1 MSLSGKSFGGALKQA
16 LMAYVFNIFGIAA
29 GTIIAYSTGLFE
41 EAPWAVVI
49 YPPILSARG
58 VIGGL
63 FCGRLSTALHLGTIQ
78 ARFFGNTRT
87 FYILFH
93 AIVVMTLEAS
103 LLMGLVAILFRGIY
117 EGISAP
123 LFLDMLCLVVA
134 TMALALI
141 IITPLTLTVSF
152 ISFKRGL
159 DPDIILYPIESTI
172 ADFLITTVY
181 ISLLSFLL
189 AENLIARPLIITLS
203 LLSVLIATYLFTKN
217 KHETEFIKTLK
228 ESLLTIV
235 IVSFIINIAGATLG
249 KVDEIIR
256 QREEVYRTY
265 PIYVVYPALIDTI
278 GDVGSVVGSTA
289 TTKLALGTLKP
300 SFASIKQ
307 HLTEVT
313 SAWAASLI
321 MFFIYSFLALII
333 RGILTP
339 LNLIKFTALL
349 LTANI
354 IATIFIISIAY
365 STAIITYKHGLDP
378 DNFDIPLESSSAD
391 SITTLS
397 LLVALLLWTT
407 T

>member
-1 MSLSGKSFGGALKQA
+1 MGNKSFGGALKQA
-16 LMAYVFNIFGIAA
+16 LMAYAFNIFGIAA
-29 GTIIAYSTGLFE
+29 GTIIAYNTGLFE
-41 EAPWAVVI
+41 KAPWAVAI

-63 FCGRLSTALHLGTIQ
+63 FCGRLGTALHLGTIQ
-78 ARFFGNTRT
+78 ARFFGNTKT
-87 FYILFH
+87 FYLLFH

-117 EGISAP
+117 AGMSAY

-134 TMALALI
+134 TMTLALL
-141 IITPLTLTVSF
+141 IITPLTITVSF
-152 ISFKRGL
+152 LSFKHGL
-159 DPDIILYPIESTI
+159 DPDIVLYPIESTI

-189 AENLIARPLIITLS
+189 TENMTVRPTMIMLSLFSFLIAI
-203 LLSVLIATYLFTKN
+203 YLFNKN
-217 KHETEFIKTLK
+217 KHETEFMKTIK
-228 ESLLTIV
+228 ESLLTV
-235 IVSFIINIAGATLG
+235 LIVSFIINVAGATLG

-256 QREEVYRTY
+256 QKEEVYRAY
-265 PIYVVYPALIDTI
+265 PIYIVYPALIDTI

-300 SFASIKQ
+300 SFTSIKQ
-307 HLTEVT
+307 HLPEVT
-313 SAWAASLI
+313 SAWAASTI
-321 MFFIYSFLALII
+321 MFFIYSLLALTI
-333 RGILTP
+333 GEVLTP

-349 LTANI
+349 LTANV
-354 IATIFIISIAY
+354 IAAIFIISIAY
-365 STAIITYKHGLDP
+365 SIAIITYKRGLDP

-397 LLVALLLWTT
+397 LLAALLLWTSI
-407 T
+407 

>member
-1 MSLSGKSFGGALKQA
+1 
-16 LMAYVFNIFGIAA
+16 MAYAFNIFGIAA

-41 EAPWAVVI
+41 KAPWAVMI

-63 FCGRLSTALHLGTIQ
+63 FCGRLGTALHLGTIQ

-87 FYILFH
+87 FHLLFH

-123 LFLDMLCLVVA
+123 MFLDMLCLVVA
-134 TMALALI
+134 TMTLALI
-141 IITPLTLTVSF
+141 IIMPLTLTVSF
-152 ISFKRGL
+152 ISFRRGL

-172 ADFLITTVY
+172 ADLLITTVY

-189 AENLIARPLIITLS
+189 AENLIARPLIITLG
-203 LLSVLIATYLFTKN
+203 LFSVLIATFLFIKN
-217 KHETEFIKTLK
+217 KHETEFMKTIK
-228 ESLLTIV
+228 ESLLTII

-256 QREEVYRTY
+256 QREEIYRTY

-300 SFASIKQ
+300 NFASIKQ

-321 MFFIYSFLALII
+321 MFSIYSFLALII
-333 RGILTP
+333 RGVLTP
-339 LNLIKFTALL
+339 LNIIKFTALL

-354 IATIFIISIAY
+354 IAAIFIISIAY

-378 DNFDIPLESSSAD
+378 DNFDIPLGSSSAD

-397 LLVALLLWTT
+397 LLAALLLWTAI
-407 T
+407 